1 MRRNF
6 TQVAQ
11 SKVDS
16 ATSNLLT
23 GHTSRSNVQYT
34 SYASTYKDLD
44 VVKLMIENTYSELN
58 GSNDFVTGNR
68 SLTTFKEHRLT
79 TQEFNSLILPKL
91 AKEKEAIETFTTL
104 LKQKYS
110 INSIEVWD
118 VYSEEERAQ
127 CISLRKAL
135 LNKRVAL
142 VNMES
147 AAKLQNLHEERLKKL
162 STNATESAGTKGK

>member
-1 MRRNF
+1 M
-6 TQVAQ
+6 V
-11 SKVDS
+11 
-16 ATSNLLT
+16 LI
-23 GHTSRSNVQYT
+23 SRARD
-34 SYASTYKDLD
+34 ASG
-44 VVKLMIENTYSELN
+44 LN
-58 GSNDFVTGNR
+58 KTAPAKALALKNRICGRVLTGNR

-127 CISLRKAL
+127 YISLRKAL

-142 VNMES
+142 VTICIIGAISQEVYMNF
-147 AAKLQNLHEERLKKL
+147 LCWVNTR
-162 STNATESAGTKGK
+162 